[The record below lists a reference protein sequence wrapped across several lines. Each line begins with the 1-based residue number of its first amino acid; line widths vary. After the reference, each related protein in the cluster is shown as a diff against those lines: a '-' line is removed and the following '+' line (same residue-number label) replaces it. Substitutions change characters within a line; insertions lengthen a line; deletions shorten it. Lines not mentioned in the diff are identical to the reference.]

1 MVCGRILHRQ
11 RRERKVTSNI
21 SVYGY
26 SGPVL
31 PVAWREEE
39 RVDPDALTVRGL
51 SEATWNDFE
60 DVLGKNGGA
69 RGCWCMHWRLSI
81 AEWMAGK
88 GDGNMRAMRELLR
101 CESRCR
107 IFLENVDD

>member
-31 PVAWREEE
+31 PVGWREEE
-39 RVDPDALTVRGL
+39 RVDPDALTVREL

-69 RGCWCMHWRLSI
+69 RGC
-81 AEWMAGK
+81 
-88 GDGNMRAMRELLR
+88 
-101 CESRCR
+101 
-107 IFLENVDD
+107 